1 MARITGRI
9 REMKMRKFIFGGLLS
24 LLLAG
29 AAIGQVY
36 FQGAQSPGQ
45 LGVVASGAA
54 GGVPYVS
61 PTGAAAIAST
71 TSCRLVATGGVPPA
85 LNATSSYSA
94 QTPVI
99 TEVYLA
105 EAYVPAPCSATGV
118 ANLNSA
124 TISGNVKV
132 GLYNAAGVLIATSAT
147 TAQSGTSAFQL
158 VPFTAVITVNP
169 GTYYIATFY
178 DNTTTRPQAWTTG
191 AFGAGK
197 LTGQT
202 YATGFPA
209 NATMPTT
216 FTTALGG
223 AATLY

>member
-1 MARITGRI
+1 
-9 REMKMRKFIFGGLLS
+9 MRKFILS
-24 LLLAG
+24 AVFALLAG
-29 AAIGQVY
+29 AALAQSVY

-45 LGVVASGAA
+45 LGIVSSGAA

-105 EAYVPAPCSATGV
+105 EAYNPAPCTATGV

-132 GLYNAAGVLIATSAT
+132 GLYNLAGTLLATSAS
-147 TAQSGTSAFQL
+147 TAQSGTSAYQL
-158 VPFTAVITVNP
+158 VPFTAAITVNP

-178 DNTTTRPQAWTTG
+178 DNTTTRPQTWTTG

-197 LTGQT
+197 LTGLV
-202 YATGFPA
+202 YATGFSA
-209 NATMPTT
+209 TATMPTT

-223 AATLY
+223 VATLY

>member
-1 MARITGRI
+1 
-9 REMKMRKFIFGGLLS
+9 MKKFLNGLLA
-24 LLLAG
+24 LAL
-29 AAIGQVY
+29 AFTLIAPALAQNIY
-36 FQGAQSPGQ
+36 FQGSATPGN
-45 LGVVASGAA
+45 LANVPSGQA

-61 PTGAAAIAST
+61 GSGAAVIAPT
-71 TSCRLVATGGVPPA
+71 LSCRLVATGGVPPQLA
-85 LNATSSYSA
+85 ATSSYSA

-99 TEVYLA
+99 TEVYVA
-105 EAYVPAPCSATGV
+105 EAYNPAPCTATGI
-118 ANLNSA
+118 ANLNSG

-132 GLYNAAGVLIATSAT
+132 GLYNAAGALLATSAST
-147 TAQSGTSAFQL
+147 LVAGTSVFQL
-158 VPFTAVITVNP
+158 VPFTAALTVNP

-178 DNTTTRPQAWTTG
+178 DNTTIRPQAWTQG

>member
-1 MARITGRI
+1 ML
-9 REMKMRKFIFGGLLS
+9 MRKFILGGLFSAILASAALS
-24 LLLAG
+24 
-29 AAIGQVY
+29 QVY
-36 FQGAQSPGQ
+36 FQGSQTPGQ
-45 LGVVASGAA
+45 LGIVASGAA
-54 GGVPYVS
+54 GGVPYVA
-61 PTGAAAIAST
+61 PTGAGAIAST

-105 EAYVPAPCSATGV
+105 EAYNPAPCAATGV

-132 GLYNAAGVLIATSAT
+132 GLYNAAGTLLATSAS
-147 TAQSGTSAFQL
+147 TAQAGTSAHQL
-158 VPFTAVITVNP
+158 VPFTAAITVNP

-178 DNTTTRPQAWTTG
+178 DNTTVRPQAWTTG

-197 LTGQT
+197 LTGLT
-202 YATGFPA
+202 YATGFSA
-209 NATMPTT
+209 TATMPTT

-223 AATLY
+223 VATLY